1 MTISDIQFKTLNEL
15 IEFLLEIEQFKQ
27 WETMIFRLSTPTG
40 MELNINTKINDTF
53 GKRFYEEFKN
63 LKKILIDFYN
73 QNQHMS
79 INIEIKLKVPYDLK
93 QSIDPEKTCEAFY
106 LDFYSDGMS
115 HIITPTYVEN
125 GKEFSQEP
133 IKNWI
138 LYILNIY
145 QEWQI
150 KKQLNG

>member
-1 MTISDIQFKTLNEL
+1 MNNIEFKTIDEL
-15 IEFLLEIEQFKQ
+15 LQFLLEAIQFRQ

-40 MELNINTKINDTF
+40 IELNINTKINDTF

-63 LKKILIDFYN
+63 LTKILNDFYN
-73 QNQHMS
+73 QNKYMS
-79 INIEIKLKVPYDLK
+79 IDMEIKLKVPYDLK
-93 QSIDPEKTCEAFY
+93 QSIDPNKTCEAFY

-115 HIITPTYVEN
+115 HIVSPSYVEN
-125 GKEFSQEP
+125 GKTYSQEP

-138 LYILNIY
+138 IYILNIH
-145 QEWQI
+145 QEWLL